1 MSEYKIEY
9 QRQYRI
15 DKKDQIRERGRVRW
29 LARYNLTPEQY
40 SEMYERQGGKCRI
53 CRRPETQKANNGLP
67 KPLAVDHDHSC
78 CPEHTRSCGKCNR
91 GLLCTRCNAALG
103 MVGDSRS
110 LLKQMI
116 LYLEGKM

>member
-1 MSEYKIEY
+1 MAYDPEWH
-9 QRQYRI
+9 RQYRI

-29 LARYNLTPEQY
+29 LARYNMTPEQY
-40 SEMYERQGGKCRI
+40 QELLQEQGGVCRL
-53 CRRPETQKANNGLP
+53 CRRPETQMANNGFL

-78 CPEHTRSCGKCNR
+78 CPETMRSCGKCTR

-110 LLKQMI
+110 LLTRMI
-116 LYLEGKM
+116 SYLEGKT